1 MKKLIAGNWKMN
13 GSLERGRVLVSDISR
28 GLRQMPLLQETCDFL
43 VCPPSLYLLN
53 IADSCVEHNV
63 SLGAQDCSAYA
74 SGAYTG
80 EVASEMI
87 RDCGGSYVI
96 LGHSERRQYHAE
108 TNALVAVKARAA
120 HQAGLTAIVCVGETE
135 DEREAGLEES
145 VIAHQLIESLP
156 EGASSRNLVVA
167 YEPVWAIGTGKTASV
182 DDVASMHGFIRTK
195 LQEYI
200 TDSQDI
206 RILYGGSMKPD
217 NAQALLATPNVDGG
231 LIGGASLDA
240 EQFLAIGLAASGN

>member
-13 GSLERGRVLVSDISR
+13 GSLERGRVLVSGISR
-28 GLRQMPLLQETCDFL
+28 GLRQMPSLQEACDFL

-53 IADSCVEHNV
+53 IADSCADHNV
-63 SLGAQDCSAYA
+63 SMGGQDCSAYT

-80 EVASEMI
+80 EVAAEMI

-135 DEREAGLEES
+135 DERESGLEES
-145 VIAHQLIESLP
+145 VVARQLIESLP
-156 EGASSRNLVVA
+156 NDASSRNFVVA

-182 DDVASMHGFIRTK
+182 DDVAKMHSFIRLK
-195 LQEYI
+195 LQEHLA
-200 TDSQDI
+200 DSQNI

-217 NAQALLATPNVDGG
+217 NAQALLAAPNVDGG

-240 EQFLAIGLAASGN
+240 EQFLAIGLAASEN